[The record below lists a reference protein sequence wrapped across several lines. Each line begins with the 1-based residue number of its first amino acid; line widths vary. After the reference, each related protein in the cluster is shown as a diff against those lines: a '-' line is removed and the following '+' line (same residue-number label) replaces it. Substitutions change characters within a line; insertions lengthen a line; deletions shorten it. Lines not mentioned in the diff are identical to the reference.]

1 MDLRVCVRE
10 VHRKDL
16 EFLGGGGSQIVEN
29 IYTYTKDKLTSIGH
43 NGFSYGFVYDGKC
56 YTETAII

>member
-1 MDLRVCVRE
+1 MRE
-10 VHRKDL
+10 AYREDL
-16 EFLGGGGSQIVEN
+16 EVLGGGGSQIVEN
-29 IYTYTKDKLTSIGH
+29 IYTYTKDKLTSIGY